1 MEQQTRMPDMRFL
14 FLGTRARTVSLSPVE
29 CTSEYEDAEDYQDK
43 GPNEGPDAEVVSACL
58 QEQTETNKYD

>member
-1 MEQQTRMPDMRFL
+1 MEQPTSMPDVWFL

-43 GPNEGPDAEVVSACL
+43 WPNEGPDAKVVSACL
-58 QEQTETNKYD
+58 QEQTETNQYD